1 MRIHHH
7 LCPVVVKRKMYFA
20 CVAPLCICYFTN
32 VAQNNTNCKHYFNYF
47 PQCFQALS
55 KFFAKSLFLLCSF
68 SRVFFLFSLVI
79 APSSLQSIAVC
90 SSKILNKIKHIGEN
104 QE

>member
-1 MRIHHH
+1 
-7 LCPVVVKRKMYFA
+7 MYFA

-32 VAQNNTNCKHYFNYF
+32 VAQNNSNCKHYFNYF

-68 SRVFFLFSLVI
+68 SACVLSVLSAHRSVLFS
-79 APSSLQSIAVC
+79 
-90 SSKILNKIKHIGEN
+90 ILPV
-104 QE
+104 